1 MKIFKLFQLF
11 AFSCLIGCSS
21 EDGHDKQREKLDN
34 EIKELNHQ
42 LTAYRIKEMN
52 LEIESQS
59 MMRAEWSEFAKNLK
73 EAEKEELLSHQ
84 LEKKIQALQKQRDE
98 LQKKSSP

>member
-1 MKIFKLFQLF
+1 MKIPQFFLLFVF
-11 AFSCLIGCSS
+11 ICLTGCTS
-21 EDGHDKQREKLDN
+21 EDGNKKQREKLDK

-42 LTAYRIKEMN
+42 LTEYRIKEMN

-73 EAEKEELLSHQ
+73 EAEKDELVSHQ
-84 LEKKIQALQKQRDE
+84 LEKRIQILQKQRDE
-98 LQKKSSP
+98 LQKKPSP